1 MKMGVHILLRILLM
15 LIVTAASLFLVHL
28 FVSQSFVTIPQKSD
42 VFFISN
48 TRTCSHW
55 STDAQRSFSP
65 SGLMSSDAEALYD
78 LSLKLALD
86 DSSSTNSLMAYD
98 CLEKS
103 ARLGCGRAQFVLATL
118 WDFDTSAFRLG
129 CVDPEVDPR
138 LSQPRFGYINF
149 CSDHNGIHARDIK
162 VVSRDRKINSTLV
175 NGDAARMALFWYRA
189 AAESGINAAMPP
201 MLDLRR
207 KLDQERDRYLGKMKA
222 DTAIYSACWLLNRDP
237 LHKDCRCRCPTV
249 RKYPKKLR
257 AKVPC
262 QCPRYNDASLAMQIL
277 GRAAKDGNGSARLA
291 LAVAEEILID
301 PLFSFRDAEFKDVVA
316 KFYGDAR
323 TLCRFAYPKGS
334 ITNSQVVA
342 YVTSLYRRAI
352 EAGDPN
358 APGQLIRFRKRVAA
372 TMPVRPKT
380 FREKVADLEKAY
392 IEKVDGMDLL
402 PEWQL
407 LKRSISQ
414 IPVAITNAG
423 NECSKHVDRILS
435 GLSKTGTNVPKSA
448 AFGRVKKE
456 LFGVNLDSG
465 DPGTRKRSFDNWF
478 YSAIR
483 MKFAAETCLPP
494 CVNSDY
500 RWRLEEIR
508 FLVDVLE
515 KAYLWL
521 RRFES
526 QYGLTKDVEE
536 MRAGVDSFC
545 DGFFFGGS
553 PSRNM
558 FGADDIYRIFICQMP
573 YPVKQEIVDR
583 LERCTGRKWQE
594 PKIRHWR
601 RMGVHGFVTP
611 KHIHSLMES
620 EADPYEIFERQGR
633 IIDDLWASSGQIDTV
648 SKYVM
653 QEMILETIARHG
665 TIFSANTDALDL
677 LATCSVLVE
686 SADFEVC
693 TESQEAL
700 VCFGRYLANC
710 SETSFDVNAKANAA
724 TPVTLEGHRK
734 WLLNVLVKPLRG
746 FSRKN
751 GKDETAR
758 LLGELEEIG
767 DLSHD
772 EIRDLKRSMR
782 FGHIENLFIW
792 LL

>member
-1 MKMGVHILLRILLM
+1 MGIHILARILLM
-15 LIVTAASLFLVHL
+15 AVTTAATLLLVHR
-28 FVSQSFVTIPQKSD
+28 FVSQSFVTVPKKSD

-48 TRTCSHW
+48 TRTCNHW
-55 STDAQRSFSP
+55 NTDAQLPLSP

-78 LSLKLALD
+78 LSLKLAMD

-98 CLEKS
+98 CLEKA

-118 WDFDTSAFRLG
+118 WDFDTNALRLG
-129 CVDPEVDPR
+129 CIDPEIEPR
-138 LSQPRFGYINF
+138 LSQPRFESINF

-175 NGDAARMALFWYRA
+175 NGDAGRMALFWYRA
-189 AAESGINAAMPP
+189 AAESGIRAAVPP
-201 MLDLRR
+201 MLDLR
-207 KLDQERDRYLGKMKA
+207 KKMDQERERYLGKMKT
-222 DTAIYSACWLLNRDP
+222 DTAIYSACWLLSRDP
-237 LHKDCRCRCPTV
+237 LHKDCRCQCPTV
-249 RKYPKKLR
+249 RKWPKKLR
-257 AKVPC
+257 AKVLC
-262 QCPRYNDASLAMQIL
+262 QCPRYNDASLAMEIL
-277 GRAAKDGNGSARLA
+277 DRAAKDGNGPARLA

-316 KFYGDAR
+316 KFYGDPR
-323 TLCRFAYPKGS
+323 TLYRFAYPKGS

-342 YVTSLYRRAI
+342 YVTSLYRKAI

-358 APGQLIRFRKRVAA
+358 APEQLTRFRKRVAA
-372 TMPVRPKT
+372 AMPVRPKT
-380 FREKVADLEKAY
+380 LREKVADSEKAY
-392 IEKVDGMDLL
+392 IEKVNGMDLL

-407 LKRSISQ
+407 LKRNISQ
-414 IPVAITNAG
+414 FPVAITNTG
-423 NECSKHVDRILS
+423 NECSKHVDLILS
-435 GLSKTGTNVPKSA
+435 GLSKIGTDIPKYA

-456 LFGVNLDSG
+456 LFGMNLDSG

-483 MKFAAETCLPP
+483 MKFAAQICLPP

-515 KAYLWL
+515 NAYRWL

-526 QYGLTKDVEE
+526 QYGMTKDIEE
-536 MRAGVDSFC
+536 MRTGVDSFC
-545 DGFFFGGS
+545 NGFFIGGA
-553 PSRNM
+553 PIRNM
-558 FGADDIYRIFICQMP
+558 FGAGDIYRIFICQMP
-573 YPVKQEIVDR
+573 YPVRQELVDR
-583 LERCTGRKWQE
+583 LERCAGRKWQE

-601 RMGVHGFVTP
+601 RMGIHGVVTP
-611 KHIHSLMES
+611 RDIYSLMES
-620 EADPYEIFERQGR
+620 EADPYEIFERLGR
-633 IIDDLWASSGQIDTV
+633 IIDDLWASNGQIDTV
-648 SKYVM
+648 SKCVM
-653 QEMILETIARHG
+653 QEMILQTIARHG
-665 TIFSANTDALDL
+665 TIFSADTDALDL

-686 SADFEVC
+686 CADFEVC

-710 SETSFDVNAKANAA
+710 SETAFDMDAKANDA

-734 WLLNVLVKPLRG
+734 WLLNVLVKPLNG
-746 FSRKN
+746 FARKN
-751 GKDETAR
+751 GKDETAQ

-772 EIRDLKRSMR
+772 EIRKLKRSMR
-782 FGHIENLFIW
+782 FGHIENLFVW